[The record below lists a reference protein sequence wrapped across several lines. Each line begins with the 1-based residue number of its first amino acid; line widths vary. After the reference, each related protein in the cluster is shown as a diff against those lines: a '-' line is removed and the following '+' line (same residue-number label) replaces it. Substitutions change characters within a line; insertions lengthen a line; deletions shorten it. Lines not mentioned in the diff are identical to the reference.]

1 MLNNKKLKT
10 LNKIGIII
18 CLCLCFAFAFFIPSL
33 SYSTI
38 TLLASDAKTSF
49 ENDVTSKLFNNYN
62 FNHSSSTRVYS
73 PSSWSKVTID
83 GDTNSGDYL
92 AGVVNFN
99 KMSSYKSDVE
109 LSKFW
114 DVYGITSLPINS
126 ELVKE
131 GSNTEFAL
139 MINAK
144 NFNGRMGYKPSK
156 NLELEANSYY
166 KISLNAMSNKQT
178 ANEDETE
185 SINTDSKFSI
195 YLSGFSNSEIDE
207 KAKFETES
215 SESAFSTYTFYI
227 ATGSTKESLKLEFWL
242 GGNKKNL
249 KSNGAVFLSDVS
261 VTKYSEN
268 AYFPVE
274 NDKNI
279 KITLNE
285 RDNYTPLTNLSFENN
300 LEGWTILDN
309 SSSIKSF
316 AGSVNLNS
324 NTAYPKDGDN
334 TVSYVAG
341 SNFSNTSKQN
351 GLLLSKYGKGII
363 GVQSD
368 AITIDRFGL
377 YELNVWSKTD
387 NANASDISIE
397 LLDLTEDSNVSN
409 ASIKLSSTLTSN
421 DYTNN
426 WTKNTFRI
434 KGDPHQN
441 REIAIKISINSSS
454 DALKYAFF
462 DDVTIYKINATTYS
476 NLSNSSTEFSLDET
490 KSIYLAPN
498 YSFNYIENENTNI
511 TFPLKPASWTET
523 TTISELSN
531 SGIVN
536 SNYAKSNAGNL
547 PEQISSSKDFNN
559 FLMIDNLGS
568 TNTITFKSTS
578 ISLESDSYYKISFY
592 AKTST
597 TGGNVKFKLYTS
609 SNTLYSQENILATE
623 NWKKYTG
630 YIKTSTSSETAYID
644 LTSDK
649 AQGEVYFDEIIISK
663 LSADAI
669 GKSEKIID
677 YSKDS
682 FEYVENGE
690 IYPSGKYQ
698 QPYTWTASSK
708 NDNFNLSNYGVVDTN
723 KTSNIS
729 IIPTAKDGSGLLYI
743 KNNDENYLYY
753 KRNSSYTLSAN
764 TYYKFSVWVKTYEIE
779 NENDGASVVLTYG
792 DEKQEFLKIN
802 TNNVDGVSEF
812 REVIFYIKATES
824 TNLNVLLGLGD
835 ENTLCTG
842 IVFFDNVTLIKLD
855 SYEEYEKDYNANKD
869 SKLTAT
875 VVSATDDTNDNSEDN
890 KDDNKETTN
899 TTGGIDWLLIPS
911 IITAL
916 AILIAIIG
924 FVIRKINFKHHT
936 KVKTSYDRKQTLIK
950 ELDKAERIRVREE
963 LLNDLNNDLAITI
976 ADIEKF
982 DKESSAHIESIES
995 RHSYEIKSL
1004 KDDLKELN
1012 KEKQAK
1018 LDEKNKLLSID
1029 KINVDKAV
1037 ESNLNLEI
1045 SKISK
1050 NISNLESK
1058 LNKVTSK
1065 IDKVKSSINEH
1076 KNNLLEQKETIE
1088 EEIRKTEKEIK
1099 DISSEGKTY
1108 ETSRTKKGL
1117 TRNVKS
1123 NKTAK
1128 SEQKEVE
1135 ISEAD
1140 ATEISDDN
1148 IEVTEEE
1155 ITKPDDNTENN

>member
-1 MLNNKKLKT
+1 MLNDKKLKT

-18 CLCLCFAFAFFIPSL
+18 SLCFCFMFALFIPSF
-33 SYSTI
+33 SYSTL
-38 TLLASDAKTSF
+38 TLFASETKTSF
-49 ENDVTSKLFNNYN
+49 EDDVTSNFFSNYN
-62 FNHSSSTRVYS
+62 FNHTSSTNVYS
-73 PSSWSKVTID
+73 PSGWSKVSID
-83 GDTNSGDYL
+83 GDANSGDYI

-99 KMSSYKSDVE
+99 TMKNYKNEVE

-114 DVYGITSLPINS
+114 DTYGITSMPIDS

-131 GSNTEFAL
+131 GTNTEYAL

-207 KAKFETES
+207 QAIFETES
-215 SESAFSTYTFYI
+215 SISAFSTYTFYI
-227 ATGSTKESLKLEFWL
+227 ATGSTKETLQLEFWL

-268 AYFPVE
+268 AYSPVE

-279 KITLNE
+279 TITLNQ
-285 RDNYTPLTNLSFENN
+285 RDNYSPLSNLSFENN

-368 AITIDRFGL
+368 AITIERFGL
-377 YELNVWSKTD
+377 YELNVWSKT
-387 NANASDISIE
+387 NNENASDISIE
-397 LLDLTEDSNVSN
+397 IVDLTENTSVSN
-409 ASIKLSSTLTSN
+409 ASIKLSSSLTSN
-421 DYTNN
+421 DYNNN

-434 KGDPHQN
+434 KGDPHNN
-441 REIAIKISINSSS
+441 RDIAIKISINSSS
-454 DALKYAFF
+454 DNLKYAFF
-462 DDVTIYKINATTYS
+462 DDITMYRINAVTFS
-476 NLSNSSTEFSLDET
+476 NLSSSSTEFSLDET
-490 KSIYLAPN
+490 KTIYLAPN
-498 YSFNYIENENTNI
+498 YTFNYIENENSSI

-523 TTISELSN
+523 STISQLSK

-536 SNYAKSNAGNL
+536 SNYTESNAGNL
-547 PEQISSSKDFNN
+547 PEQTSSSADFNN

-609 SNTLYSQENILATE
+609 ANTLYSQENIVSTE

-630 YIKTSTSSETAYID
+630 YIKTGSSSETAYID
-644 LTSDK
+644 LISDQ
-649 AQGEVYFDEIIISK
+649 AQGEAYFDDIIISK
-663 LSADAI
+663 LDSDAI
-669 GKSEKIID
+669 ASSEQIID

-690 IYPSGKYQ
+690 IYASGKYQ

-708 NDNFNLSNYGVVDTN
+708 NNDSILSNFGVVDYN
-723 KTSNIS
+723 KTSNIPL
-729 IIPTAKDGSGLLYI
+729 IPTAKDGTGLLYI

-753 KRNSSYTLSAN
+753 KRNSSFDLSAD
-764 TYYKFSVWVKTYEIE
+764 TYYKFSAWVKTYEIE
-779 NENDGASVVLTYG
+779 NENVGASIILTYG
-792 DEKQEFLKIN
+792 DNKQEFLKIN
-802 TNNVDGVSEF
+802 TNNFDGESEF
-812 REVIFYIKATES
+812 KEVIFYINATES
-824 TNLNVLLGLGD
+824 TKLDVMLGLGD
-835 ENTLCTG
+835 ENNLCTG
-842 IVFFDNVTLIKLD
+842 IAFFDNVSLTKLD
-855 SYEEYEKDYNANKD
+855 SYEKYEEDYNANKD
-869 SKLTAT
+869 SNLTAT
-875 VVSATDDTNDNSEDN
+875 VVAKTDETSKLTDEEEEENSE
-890 KDDNKETTN
+890 ETTN
-899 TTGGIDWLLIPS
+899 NGVDWLLIPS

-916 AILIAIIG
+916 AILIALVG
-924 FVIRKINFKHHT
+924 FIIRKINFKNHK

-982 DKESSAHIESIES
+982 NNESTSHIESIVA

-1004 KDDLKELN
+1004 KADIKALN
-1012 KEKQAK
+1012 SEKQSK

-1029 KINVDKAV
+1029 KINVDKTV
-1037 ESNLNLEI
+1037 EANLNTEI
-1045 SKISK
+1045 SKLAK
-1050 NISNLESK
+1050 NISSLENK
-1058 LNKVTSK
+1058 LNKITSK
-1065 IDKVKSSINEH
+1065 IDKVKSSINDH
-1076 KNNLLEQKETIE
+1076 KNALQTQKETIE
-1088 EEIRKTEKEIK
+1088 EEIKKTKKEIK
-1099 DISSEGKTY
+1099 DIYSEGKTY

-1117 TRNVKS
+1117 TRNVKT

-1128 SEQKEVE
+1128 LEQKEVE

-1140 ATEISDDN
+1140 ANEISDDN

-1155 ITKPDDNTENN
+1155 TTKPDNNTESN